1 MTTDILFLTPP
12 LMQLNC
18 PYPASMALA
27 GYLQNKEFSV
37 RQFDLSIELV
47 NSIFTQKNIS
57 EIFERSMELR
67 LKKQFRQMQV
77 SQKQYITNIEGV
89 LVFLKT
95 PTKTGAIPICND
107 DFLPIGHRRMQI
119 IDFENRVSKITLIE
133 KAIWFATLFIEEL
146 ADLIKEVDNPHFEL
160 IRYGEKLAVS
170 LPEFQPLI
178 DEVNLASGLVV
189 DQMLQL
195 LNEQII
201 ETNPTVIAFT
211 VPFPGNLLAAL
222 TCCKFIKHNF
232 PTIKIA
238 MGGGYVN
245 TELRYLSDIR
255 LFDYIDYLIFDDG
268 EMPLTNLLSNIIYN
282 KDELL
287 IRTWQKIDNEIVK
300 WNFDSKINHSF
311 NENTIPSYTDI
322 QPKNYISLIE
332 TANPMHSLWSCG
344 FWNKLTLAHG
354 CYWAKCAFCDT
365 NLDYISRYEPNS
377 AVNIVNQMEAV
388 MGQTKQNGFHFTD
401 EAIAPA
407 LIRKVCEEIV
417 KRKLTVRWWGNI
429 RFEQNFT
436 DELCELMKRAGCIAV
451 SGGLEMV
458 STRLLQLINKGVSV
472 ESATVV
478 LRNFRTHGIM
488 VHCYLMYG
496 FPTQTA
502 QETVDALEI
511 VRQLFKE
518 NLIQSG
524 FWHRFA
530 MTLYSDS
537 GCNPIKYGVKKVD
550 ISKNSFAN
558 NELHF
563 ENPFDLQND
572 KLGEGLNKA
581 LYNFLYKNGFELPIN
596 QWFDFSVPKTTVRKT
611 FVQELILN
619 N

>member
-1 MTTDILFLTPP
+1 MNSDLLFITPP

-18 PYPASMALA
+18 PYPASMVLS
-27 GYLQNKEFSV
+27 GYLQSKGFSV
-37 RQFDLSIELV
+37 RQFDLSITLV
-47 NSIFTQKNIS
+47 NSIFTQNNIS

-77 SQKQYITNIEGV
+77 AQKQYISRVEEV
-89 LVFLKT
+89 LEFLKT
-95 PTKTGAIPICND
+95 PTENCAIKICKD
-107 DFLPIGHRRMQI
+107 DYLPIGHRRLQVV
-119 IDFENRVSKITLIE
+119 DFENRVSAILTVE
-133 KAIWFATLFIEEL
+133 KAIWIATLFIQEL

-160 IRYGEKLAVS
+160 IRYGEKIAVS
-170 LPEFQPLI
+170 LPEFQPLVDAI
-178 DEVNLASGLVV
+178 NNVSGMVV
-189 DQMLQL
+189 DQMLKL

-201 ETNPTVIAFT
+201 QTNPKVIAFT

-232 PTIKIA
+232 PTLKIA

-255 LFDYIDYLIFDDG
+255 LFDFVDYLIFDDG
-268 EMPLTNLLSNIIYN
+268 EIPLSNLLSNIINN

-300 WNFDSKINHSF
+300 WNFESKINHSF
-311 NENTIPSYTDI
+311 NENTAPSYTDI
-322 QPKNYISLIE
+322 QAEKYISLIE

-365 NLDYISRYEPNS
+365 TLDYIKRYEPNS
-377 AVNIVNQMEAV
+377 AENIVNQMEAV
-388 MGQTKQNGFHFTD
+388 MAQTKQNGFHFTD

-407 LIRKVCEEIV
+407 LIRKVCEEIL
-417 KRKLTVRWWGNI
+417 KRKLTVHWWGNI
-429 RFEQNFT
+429 RFEKNFT
-436 DELCELMKRAGCIAV
+436 DELCELMKKAGCIAV

-458 STRLLQLINKGVSV
+458 SSRLLQLINKGVSV

-478 LRNFRTHGIM
+478 LSNFRTHGIM

-537 GCNPIKYGVKKVD
+537 GCNPANYGVKKVD
-550 ISKNSFAN
+550 TYKNSFAN

-563 ENPFDLQND
+563 ENPFDVQND

-581 LYNFLYKNGFELPIN
+581 LYNFLYKNGLDLPIN
-596 QWFDFSVPKTTVRKT
+596 QWFNFSVPKTIVEKN
-611 FVQELILN
+611 FVKDLLKDI
-619 N
+619 